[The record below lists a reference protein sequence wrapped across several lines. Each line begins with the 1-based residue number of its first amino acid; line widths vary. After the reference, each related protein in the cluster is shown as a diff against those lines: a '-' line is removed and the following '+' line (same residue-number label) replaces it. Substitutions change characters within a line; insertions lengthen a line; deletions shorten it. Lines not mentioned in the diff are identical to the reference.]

1 MTKKEQRRREWMT
14 RIADYKASGLTM
26 TAWCTANHVT
36 LEQLK
41 YWTRTLKKIAAAT
54 DTASGSPRFIPVSV
68 SESASSRMSASPLV
82 VQIGHASI
90 SLQSGFNPKLLREV
104 VKALSETC

>member
-1 MTKKEQRRREWMT
+1 MTKKEQRQREWMT

-26 TAWCTANHVT
+26 AAWSTANHVT

-41 YWTRTLKKIAAAT
+41 YWTRKLKKIT
-54 DTASGSPRFIPVSV
+54 VNDTASTSPRFIPVSV
-68 SESASSRMSASPLV
+68 TESVSPRIPPSSLV

-90 SLQSGFNPKLLREV
+90 SLQSGFDPQLLREA